1 MAETSPSPEPSKSEM
16 ADFAT
21 PGHALT
27 APPGPPAGEAEEQ
40 RALVERARRR
50 DVGAFRA
57 LVARHQDRVYAVALR
72 ITRSP
77 RDAADVAQEVFL
89 KAWQALP
96 GFRGDAGF
104 GTWLHQV
111 VARRALDRADAL
123 LSRRGREV
131 ALEAAAEEPAD
142 LPPLRDRP
150 MAARLERLLGGLSPT
165 QRAVVTLFYLEE
177 HSVEGV
183 ATALGMPGN
192 TVKTHLYRAR
202 AALREAWLREEPEP

>member
-1 MAETSPSPEPSKSEM
+1 MAETGRSPAPSKREM

-21 PGHALT
+21 ARHAS
-27 APPGPPAGEAEEQ
+27 PEPPAAEAEE

-57 LVARHQDRVYAVALR
+57 LVVRHQDRVYAVALR

-77 RDAADVAQEVFL
+77 GDAADVAQESFL

-96 GFRGDAGF
+96 GFRGEAGF

-111 VARRALDRADAL
+111 VARRALDRAEAL
-123 LSRRGREV
+123 SGRRSREV
-131 ALEAAAEEPAD
+131 ALEAAAEESAE
-142 LPPLRDRP
+142 LPPQRDRP
-150 MAARLERLLGGLSPT
+150 LAARLERLLSRLSPA
-165 QRAVVTLFYLEE
+165 QRAVVSLFYLEE

-183 ATALGMPGN
+183 AAALEMPGN